1 MYSKMEKKKKG
12 GSAYPPTCVFN
23 GDYTSSLTGTRQTSH
38 KAHAICPFSSS
49 SSSSSSSLFFFIIII
64 IISVFCCVSPSSASS
79 RLSLLS
85 PKKKKLCV
93 CTLALHPSTRASVS
107 FCFPDRPH
115 SWFIV
120 CNGLIMIELLLFT
133 LHHNLFFVFF
143 LLSFYSFVLVVWHT
157 FILGSSTS
165 SWHHTNRVKFRTTCL
180 SYSRSCRRADLT
192 TSVAFFLPTSPR

>member
-85 PKKKKLCV
+85 PKKK
-93 CTLALHPSTRASVS
+93 TLRVYSCAAPEHPSER
-107 FCFPDRPH
+107 
-115 SWFIV
+115 
-120 CNGLIMIELLLFT
+120 ELLFSGPT
-133 LHHNLFFVFF
+133 AQ
-143 LLSFYSFVLVVWHT
+143 LVH
-157 FILGSSTS
+157 
-165 SWHHTNRVKFRTTCL
+165 RVQW
-180 SYSRSCRRADLT
+180 SNYD
-192 TSVAFFLPTSPR
+192 